1 MGEKGEGAKEKELV
15 LGRSRQVELPSY
27 LWAHTIIPRTLPL
40 EEERS
45 DDELQIEIEDSLNED
60 REEEL

>member
-1 MGEKGEGAKEKELV
+1 M
-15 LGRSRQVELPSY
+15 ELPSY